1 MLSFLSLIYFDTT
14 SYMAVYLRTDI
25 NTRRKAKKTG
35 GMQTTAAEMT
45 EAKVEVKADTETK
58 NKVKKKGRKKKDG
71 KRKQTRTKVEE
82 EMLGDGDG
90 VLEKSAKKCGS
101 DSSNK
106 KKKKKKKNKEKKEK
120 KTKPKKSPYHL
131 FFSIDLVEQAKR
143 HIIFLRTLHKQG
155 ITIDD
160 KEELLEE
167 SFRRYSQLWLPFVAH
182 HHHRNHYCSSLD
194 DTNNETNQTP
204 TAATDIA
211 LIPPPDIAWF
221 WHCHRLAPYRYAKYV
236 RRVLFTKDHHDDDV
250 KVLDPSHPF
259 VVQLEKNNKDCN
271 DTWRQL
277 VPSSSLSSSS
287 STLSSTLTNPDN
299 EDYAKISQCTRDLFA
314 EMYPNE
320 SFFLVLSS
328 SSASSVK
335 TTPAIGH
342 LLAGFNLIESCRRQA
357 TFLWQVSGPNFLLEN
372 NDIND
377 TFLREGMKNYARFV
391 KLTNHPQRREM
402 SSSMSSL
409 ISPLVPTYQ
418 IDLIWHT
425 HILSSI
431 KNYHK
436 DVMKLTAACA
446 TTSGSSRSR
455 KTIVLNH
462 DDSIDNDRSEGS
474 VLDTSF
480 QQTRNLWKDVYGLEY
495 VVMGGMYR
503 GEPPPEYYHMDW
515 TPSSQLPSI
524 YASRSIKMTKYA
536 TNNDAF
542 VPPSSPD
549 VDWRQGGVC
558 TRDTNGNYVLP
569 NRWMPFDHDE
579 GFVSPSS
586 PDVDR
591 GWSCDRNLK
600 RDNPYLEG
608 YVYGLGGTYLCL
620 CSILFYMFCFDS
632 LLDSFSCKSYIVCI
646 YVPYLLS

>member
-1 MLSFLSLIYFDTT
+1 
-14 SYMAVYLRTDI
+14 
-25 NTRRKAKKTG
+25 
-35 GMQTTAAEMT
+35 MQTTAAEMT
-45 EAKVEVKADTETK
+45 EVEVEVKADTETK

-71 KRKQTRTKVEE
+71 KRKQTRTNVEE
-82 EMLGDGDG
+82 ETLSDGDD

-106 KKKKKKKNKEKKEK
+106 KKKKNKEKKEK
-120 KTKPKKSPYHL
+120 KTKPKKSMDHL
-131 FFSIDLVEQAKR
+131 FSVDLVEQTKR

-155 ITIDD
+155 ITTDD

-182 HHHRNHYCSSLD
+182 HHHRNHHCASLD
-194 DTNNETNQTP
+194 DTNKTNQTP
-204 TAATDIA
+204 TNATDIA

-236 RRVLFTKDHHDDDV
+236 RRVLFTKDHHDDDHDDV
-250 KVLDPSHPF
+250 FKVLDPSHPF
-259 VVQLEKNNKDCN
+259 VVQLEKNNQDCN
-271 DTWRQL
+271 NTWRQL
-277 VPSSSLSSSS
+277 VSSLLLSSSS
-287 STLSSTLTNPDN
+287 STVSSALTNPDN

-320 SFFLVLSS
+320 SFFLESSS
-328 SSASSVK
+328 SSAT
-335 TTPAIGH
+335 TTPATGH

-377 TFLREGMKNYARFV
+377 TFLREGMTNYARFV

-480 QQTRNLWKDVYGLEY
+480 KQTRNLWKDVYGLEY

-524 YASRSIKMTKYA
+524 YASRSVKMTKYTA
-536 TNNDAF
+536 NNDAF
-542 VPPSSPD
+542 VSPSSPD
-549 VDWRQGGVC
+549 VDPEG
-558 TRDTNGNYVLP
+558 YVY
-569 NRWMPFDHDE
+569 RVGDWMPFNHDE

-586 PDVDR
+586 HDVDR
-591 GWSCDRNLK
+591 GGAWDRTLK

-608 YVYGLGGTYLCL
+608 YVYGLGGTCLCL

-632 LLDSFSCKSYIVCI
+632 LLYTFSCKSYIVCM